1 MATVGYLR
9 YPHTVEIH
17 QKITTI
23 SDAGQKMYTFQ
34 LDKVIPAIINSPED
48 QYSAGAKVRTAPYQE
63 FIPVLQM
70 IVPGQEASTVI
81 NTSRVFNMKD
91 RYGNILEIGPF
102 EIITVQAKYGWNGK
116 KNHLMVS
123 MRTVVEQS

>member
-23 SDAGQKMYTFQ
+23 NDAGQKMYTFK

-91 RYGNILEIGPF
+91 RYGNILETGPF

>member
-1 MATVGYLR
+1 
-9 YPHTVEIH
+9 
-17 QKITTI
+17 
-23 SDAGQKMYTFQ
+23 
-34 LDKVIPAIINSPED
+34 
-48 QYSAGAKVRTAPYQE
+48 
-63 FIPVLQM
+63 M

-91 RYGNILEIGPF
+91 RYGNILETGPF

>member
-23 SDAGQKMYTFQ
+23 NDAGQKMYTFQ

-91 RYGNILEIGPF
+91 RYGNILETGPF